1 MLIRAILRLTTLSCA
16 AALCLPAQGPSP
28 AAEVK
33 QAYNS
38 VKNNM
43 LKAADKVSEADYSF
57 KATPDIRSFGELI
70 SHVADAQTRTCSNL
84 NGAPKQPT
92 AASKT
97 SKADLVAALKDSYAE
112 CDKAYDAI
120 TDANA
125 LEGVAAGRGGQR
137 TRVAVLWGNVV
148 HDNEMYGYMS
158 VYMRLKGVVPPSSEG
173 RGGR

>member
-1 MLIRAILRLTTLSCA
+1 MFIRAFLRMTA
-16 AALCLPAQGPSP
+16 AACGTAFCLCAQNASP

-33 QAYNS
+33 QAYNA

-43 LKAADKVSEADYSF
+43 LKAADKVSDADYSF
-57 KATPDIRSFGELI
+57 KATPEIRTFGELVA
-70 SHVADAQTRTCSNL
+70 HVADAQLRTCSAL
-84 NGAPKQPT
+84 NGAPKQAN

-97 SKADLVAALKDSYAE
+97 AKADLAAALKDSYAE
-112 CDKAYDAI
+112 CDKVYDVV

-125 LEGVAAGRGGQR
+125 LEGISLGRGGQR
-137 TRVAVLWGNVV
+137 TRLGVLWGNVA

-158 VYMRLKGVVPPSSEG
+158 VYLRLKGVVPPSSEG